1 MISPNKVLLLV
12 LTAAFVLSSCRSH
25 TTVQSI
31 NDSLLIKRLESLK
44 IWQADQIELFDTITY
59 TYLPGSSLDSADSP
73 RATRVIRHSLISHQT
88 NTEANEKTSYNAV
101 QHRQQTKQ
109 TVRSPNAIST
119 RQFILVFSL
128 YGFMLM
134 LVLMCFKKFG

>member
-1 MISPNKVLLLV
+1 M
-12 LTAAFVLSSCRSH
+12 LSSCRTH
-25 TTVQSI
+25 TTVQTI
-31 NDSLLIKRLESLK
+31 DDSLLIKRLESLN
-44 IWQADQIELFDTITY
+44 IWQAAQMELFDTITY
-59 TYLPGSSLDSADSP
+59 TFLPGSSLDSADSP
-73 RATRVIRHSLISHQT
+73 RTARTVRHTIISHQT
-88 NTEANEKTSYNAV
+88 NTEASNKTSYNAV

-128 YGFMLM
+128 YGFMLL